1 MIFRGGNVGN
11 FHMSKLAMLAD
22 LSRKVMD
29 VTVRRGTSMV
39 PVLHTIS
46 QTNCKKSQKT
56 RSINYAL
63 GDFMGFSMALSRS
76 NDPKTLSVFLR
87 ALSISA
93 FR

>member
-11 FHMSKLAMLAD
+11 LHMFKLAMLAD